1 MNNELVLKEDY
12 KKQQEILYQANNDKD
27 NSVDQLQNPYL
38 TKNIRNFLVRKINKL
53 TLHNLHFEWVPQVYY
68 LILVED

>member
-27 NSVDQLQNPYL
+27 NSVDQLQNPY
-38 TKNIRNFLVRKINKL
+38 
-53 TLHNLHFEWVPQVYY
+53 
-68 LILVED
+68 